1 MYSRFWWVRAS
12 APAGCSPRGPGG
24 VISLLQGLFSLSS
37 EGFVFAGPVG
47 ASSDRRASTMLREE
61 PLSLRLE
68 REGRQGFT
76 RLFVRP
82 SRFLFARKEGSY
94 CRAPSCAS
102 PSRWASAMF
111 CRKSPLASA
120 RSKRAVRD
128 SPDFSTLALPFRS
141 EGGVEDA
148 MLPSVGASDDISGEL
163 LSGKSEWRP
172 VPRSLGVG

>member
-1 MYSRFWWVRAS
+1 M
-12 APAGCSPRGPGG
+12 
-24 VISLLQGLFSLSS
+24 
-37 EGFVFAGPVG
+37 FAGPVG

-82 SRFLFARKEGSY
+82 SRFLFAWKEGLY

-102 PSRWASAMF
+102 PSRWALAMF

-128 SPDFSTLALPFRS
+128 SPDFLFDPR
-141 EGGVEDA
+141 
-148 MLPSVGASDDISGEL
+148 ASF
-163 LSGKSEWRP
+163 
-172 VPRSLGVG
+172 SLGRRGGRCHATLGGRERRHFR